1 MIILDVRTWFH
12 GTDEF
17 NAIEIAL
24 RGIKPNY
31 AKPRLGDF
39 SEGSGFNL
47 SPCLDY
53 AYEKAK
59 RNMKKAIIV
68 FDGIN
73 PSEFFLQR
81 DSMGRE
87 IGKCFPEANDEWKEV
102 VKKYRDGLVIADDD
116 NIEIE
121 RMIKYIYGPISK
133 GFNTELRRRQDRER
147 NIPEERRRPWAPEPA
162 IDKSKNSL
170 QYQLCIRDDQ
180 LASTFF
186 QMSVVSIIFVK

>member
-53 AYEKAK
+53 AYEKANK
-59 RNMKKAIIV
+59 GFKPAIMV

-133 GFNTELRRRQDRER
+133 GFNTKLKKRQDTER

-186 QMSVVSIIFVK
+186 QMSVVNIIFVK